1 MSQRYRLTCQCGK
14 EYPIET
20 SQAGRV
26 IECACGERLRVP
38 SMLKIKRLPL
48 WGEDASPEPAEI
60 GGAPKADEP
69 AAAPAADS
77 AAPSES
83 PSSQAV
89 PAARK
94 VKLPAARKGLT
105 IAGALGFLLF
115 AALFLHKGLNP
126 PKPIDVLN
134 IQRYYVNDGKVI
146 QRDSNPI
153 EPSDAYFF
161 VTKDN
166 YVVNDPAIDLMTPAY
181 AVEYFDY
188 LKTGLNLSDNFY
200 DKYDS
205 LIIRRRITMIFFAV
219 LAGLSLAAA
228 VVPLFLPKEQKTV
241 GAARGSDWKS

>member
-1 MSQRYRLTCQCGK
+1 MSQRYRLTCRCGK

-26 IECACGERLRVP
+26 IECACGERLAVP

-48 WGEDASPEPAEI
+48 WGEEPSAASAE
-60 GGAPKADEP
+60 GNAAPRAEEP
-69 AAAPAADS
+69 AAADASDNAAPTEASSPRTAS
-77 AAPSES
+77 AAPK
-83 PSSQAV
+83 A
-89 PAARK
+89 K
-94 VKLPAARKGLT
+94 FPAARKGLT
-105 IAGALGFLLF
+105 IAGALGFLFF
-115 AALFLHKGLNP
+115 AALLLHKGFNP
-126 PKPIDVLN
+126 PQPIDVLN
-134 IQRYYVNDGKVI
+134 IQRFYVDNGKLI

-153 EPSDAYFF
+153 EKSDAYFF

-205 LIIRRRITMIFFAV
+205 LIVRRRITMVFLAI
-219 LAGLSLAAA
+219 LAGLSLVAA
-228 VVPLFLPKEQKTV
+228 VVPLFLSKEQKTV